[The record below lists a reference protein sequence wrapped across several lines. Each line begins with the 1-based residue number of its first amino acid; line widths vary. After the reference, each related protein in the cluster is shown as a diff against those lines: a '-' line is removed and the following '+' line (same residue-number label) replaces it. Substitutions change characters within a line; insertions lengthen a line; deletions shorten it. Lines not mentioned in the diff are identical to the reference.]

1 MTAYIVR
8 RFLQMPL
15 VLFLVTITLFSIIR
29 LIPGDPVYTL
39 IGESESGLD
48 DETVA
53 ALRDDLGLN
62 DPIWLQYGHWLGD
75 VVRGDL
81 GRSSTNRSDVTEQ
94 LKKRIPVTLQLGV
107 AALVV
112 AIAIGIPAGT
122 IAAVKRG
129 SWIDA
134 LVTLLAMF
142 GVAVPNFW
150 LSMLAIWLFVVAL
163 HWLPATG
170 FINVWDDPIGAARH
184 LLLPSLVLGLTLAGS
199 IMRYTRSSV
208 LEVLNAEFV
217 RTARAK
223 GLQERVVIGRHAL
236 RNALLPVMTI
246 VGLQL
251 GTLLG
256 GSVITES
263 MFALPGVGRLAV
275 EAINGRDYQ
284 TLQGVALFFATI
296 VLLVNLLT
304 DVAYAVVDPRI
315 RFK

>member
-1 MTAYIVR
+1 MSAYLMR
-8 RFLQMPL
+8 RLLQMPL
-15 VLFLVTITLFSIIR
+15 VLLLVTVALFAIIR

-39 IGESESGLD
+39 IGQSETGLD
-48 DETVA
+48 EETVA
-53 ALRDDLGLN
+53 ALREDLGLN
-62 DPIWLQYGHWLGD
+62 DPIWMQYGRWLGD

-81 GRSSTNRSDVTEQ
+81 GRSSTNRSDVSEQ
-94 LKKRIPVTLQLGV
+94 LKKRIPVTLQVG
-107 AALVV
+107 AASLLI
-112 AIAIGIPAGT
+112 AIIIGIPAGT

-129 SWIDA
+129 TWLDG
-134 LVTLLAMF
+134 LVTMIAMF
-142 GVAVPNFW
+142 GIAVPSFW
-150 LSMLAIWLFVVAL
+150 LAMLVIWLFVVEL
-163 HWLPATG
+163 GWLPATG
-170 FINVWDDPIGAARH
+170 FVDLWVDPAAAIRH
-184 LLLPSLVLGLTLAGS
+184 MILPALVLGLTLSGS

-208 LEVLNAEFV
+208 LEVLGAEFV
-217 RTARAK
+217 RTARSK
-223 GLQERVVIGRHAL
+223 GLNERVVIGRHAL

-284 TLQGVALFFATI
+284 TLQGVALFFAVT

-304 DVAYAVVDPRI
+304 DIAYAVIDPRI
-315 RFK
+315 RYG

>member
-1 MTAYIVR
+1 MSAYLMR
-8 RFLQMPL
+8 RLLQMPL
-15 VLFLVTITLFSIIR
+15 VLLLVTVALFAIIR

-39 IGESESGLD
+39 IGQSETGLD

-53 ALRDDLGLN
+53 ALREDLGLN
-62 DPIWLQYGHWLGD
+62 DPIWMQYGRWLGD

-81 GRSSTNRSDVTEQ
+81 GRSSTNRSDVSEQ
-94 LKKRIPVTLQLGV
+94 LKKRIPVTLQVG
-107 AALVV
+107 AASLLI
-112 AIAIGIPAGT
+112 AIIIGIPAGT

-129 SWIDA
+129 TWLDG
-134 LVTLLAMF
+134 LVTMIAMF
-142 GVAVPNFW
+142 GIAVPSFW
-150 LSMLAIWLFVVAL
+150 LAMLVIWLFVVEL
-163 HWLPATG
+163 GWLPATG
-170 FINVWDDPIGAARH
+170 FVDLWVDPAAAIRH
-184 LLLPSLVLGLTLAGS
+184 MILPALVLGLTLSGS

-208 LEVLNAEFV
+208 LEVLGAEFV
-217 RTARAK
+217 RTARSK
-223 GLQERVVIGRHAL
+223 GLNERVVIGRHAL

-284 TLQGVALFFATI
+284 TLQGVALFFAVT

-304 DVAYAVVDPRI
+304 DIAYAVIDPRI
-315 RFK
+315 RYG